1 MENYEY
7 RHGSFVS
14 TESIFQGLKEVA
26 PELEDPDKSV
36 IGKIIVH
43 VWRNKVA
50 KSKTTSVEGS
60 GYKHLSLRST
70 SSNRKHEITKF
81 DEETVKAIRGICSN
95 NEGWMSD
102 VSLQDKGVI
111 SLFRVP
117 HLKREEDGTDVIVD
131 GHRVLMELIINL
143 SPSVHMTLRT
153 HGEPVPIEDILVSF
167 GNDGLVSIHA
177 IDTVIRV
184 LVAAFLCL
192 GEEISTDADS
202 DLQVPVL
209 GSQLANVKIKSVDT
223 KRLISSSCLLLV
235 SIGTSCQNCYYANRL
250 YNNRENKR
258 KRADQVET
266 NWNKRKERYLNRSGL
281 ENKIIVQKKQKK
293 SAGVAKKEDDH
304 DDDDEMLAFE
314 ESDHKDL
321 SQIFEGIDKSKIPND
336 MQLLWDMQV
345 QQLAAKSPKGY
356 RWHPRLV

>member
-26 PELEDPDKSV
+26 AELEVPDKSV

-50 KSKTTSVEGS
+50 KSKTTSVHGS

-184 LVAAFLCL
+184 LDAAFLCL

-235 SIGTSCQNCYYANRL
+235 SIGTLCQNCYHAKRL
-250 YNNRENKR
+250 YNNRESKW
-258 KRADQVET
+258 KCAAQIET
-266 NWNKRKERYLNRSGL
+266 IWNN
-281 ENKIIVQKKQKK
+281 V
-293 SAGVAKKEDDH
+293 
-304 DDDDEMLAFE
+304 
-314 ESDHKDL
+314 
-321 SQIFEGIDKSKIPND
+321 
-336 MQLLWDMQV
+336 
-345 QQLAAKSPKGY
+345 
-356 RWHPRLV
+356 